1 MELWDIYDE
10 AGNRTGKTKPKG
22 SPMEPGEYHLSM
34 EAWIMNREGKLLL
47 QLRAPGCDIL
57 PSTWSLTTGRMI
69 AGEDTRTGCIRELK
83 EELGLTVAEKDVTFL
98 RRLTRR
104 SRGLLW
110 DAYLVRADVPL
121 EEIVLQEEEV
131 SEAAWITIEEYQKKV
146 LEGAVFAH
154 PQSLEIAES
163 LKAFRP

>member
-10 AGNRTGKTKPKG
+10 QGNRTGKTKPKG

-34 EAWIMNREGKLLL
+34 EAWIMNSEGKILL

-57 PSTWSLTTGRMI
+57 PNTWSLTTGRMI
-69 AGEDTRTGCIRELK
+69 AGEDTLQGCIRELK
-83 EELGLTVAEKDVTFL
+83 EELGVTVKEEDITFL
-98 RRLTRR
+98 RRLIRR

-110 DAYLVRADVPL
+110 DAYLVRADIPL
-121 EEIVLQEEEV
+121 EALKLQEEEV
-131 SEAAWITIEEYQKKV
+131 SEAAWITLEEYQKKV

-154 PQSLEIAES
+154 PESLEIAET
-163 LKAFRP
+163 LKNFRP